1 MSIVP
6 NIYNPFLEKKY
17 FYLPKIC
24 RKSGNSCKDL
34 YKNKS
39 VRKIY
44 NNKKQNELIFDSIY
58 DKDDKISKNT
68 KEINKIKEDTISTMI
83 LENKKIPESWTH
95 KSSHHIIL
103 KKLFKSNSELKKV
116 AITNQ
121 QNNELREIYNNK
133 LRESL
138 PNIINEYKSNNKFGY
153 DNDLITLINNKKRM
167 KKMIPIP
174 RMKNL
179 NEEFK
184 DMIKKQN
191 LKIVI
196 SKPDSIKENLNNILD
211 YRKKMA
217 LRFRYNKIKYKDKNI
232 QMIKSKSQIINSN
245 NIIYNINT
253 DINQK
258 NNLPSINGY
267 MNKHYQLNKNIKEY
281 EDKFMITGMNNKKFK
296 NNDNNII
303 IEESVENE
311 KNNNTNSTN
320 KIKL

>member
-1 MSIVP
+1 
-6 NIYNPFLEKKY
+6 
-17 FYLPKIC
+17 
-24 RKSGNSCKDL
+24 
-34 YKNKS
+34 
-39 VRKIY
+39 
-44 NNKKQNELIFDSIY
+44 
-58 DKDDKISKNT
+58 
-68 KEINKIKEDTISTMI
+68 MI

-103 KKLFKSNSELKKV
+103 KKLFKSNLELKKI

-167 KKMIPIP
+167 KKMISIP

-232 QMIKSKSQIINSN
+232 QMIKSKSQIIN
-245 NIIYNINT
+245 
-253 DINQK
+253 
-258 NNLPSINGY
+258 LPSINGY

-303 IEESVENE
+303 IEESIENE